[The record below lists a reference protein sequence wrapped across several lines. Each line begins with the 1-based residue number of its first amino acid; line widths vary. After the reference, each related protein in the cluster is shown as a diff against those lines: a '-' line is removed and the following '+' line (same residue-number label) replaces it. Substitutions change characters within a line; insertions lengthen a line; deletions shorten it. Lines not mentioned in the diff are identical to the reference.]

1 MGVLDKIAEIEPT
14 EYHLG
19 LLKAKLA
26 KYRAQLLEPEKKS
39 AKGEG
44 FDVLKSG
51 DARVCLIGFPSVGKS
66 TLLSKTTKTES
77 SVGAYEFTTLTAIPG
92 VLEYEGARIQLLDL
106 PGIVQDAA
114 KGRGRGR
121 QVVSVAK
128 TADLILLMIDAT
140 KSAEQKKLLEIELE
154 AVGIRLNTKPPDVVF
169 KQKSAGGI
177 TINCTVKLTHTDER
191 TIRSILQTYRIHNCD
206 VMIRE
211 DVRCPTS
218 TPHLP
223 LKPVTADGHNA
234 SRGFGAS
241 RITTDEFIDVLLGT
255 RKYIPALTVYNKIDS
270 VSMETLDAMAR
281 EGDGRTVMISC
292 EIDLG
297 IDWLLEAI
305 WNELGLVKVYTK
317 RRGEQPDLTD
327 PICLRQGATIE
338 TVCHGIHRSLAS
350 HFKYALVWGKSSK
363 FNPQPQK
370 VGLSHLVQDEDV
382 VSIFT
387 K

>member
-1 MGVLDKIAEIEPT
+1 MGIIEKIEDIESERHFMGSETVSLTATAIRGDGADKAT

-26 KYRAQLLEPEKKS
+26 KYRAQLLEPEKKGP
-39 AKGEG
+39 KGEG

-51 DARVCLIGFPSVGKS
+51 DARVCMIGFPSVGKS

-77 SVGAYEFTTLTAIPG
+77 VVGAYEFTTLTAIPG

-128 TADLILLMIDAT
+128 TADLILLMS
-140 KSAEQKKLLEIELE
+140 KSFIYLDNQKRLLEIELE
-154 AVGIRLNTKPPDVVF
+154 AVGIRLNARPPDVVF
-169 KQKSAGGI
+169 KQKQAGGI
-177 TINCTVKLTHTDER
+177 TINCTVKLSKIDER
-191 TIRSILQTYRIHNCD
+191 TIRSILQSYKIHNCD
-206 VMIRE
+206 IMIRE
-211 DVRCPTS
+211 D
-218 TPHLP
+218 
-223 LKPVTADGHNA
+223 
-234 SRGFGAS
+234 
-241 RITTDEFIDVLLGT
+241 ITTDEFIDVLLGT
-255 RKYIPALTVYNKIDS
+255 RKYIPALTVVNKIDG
-270 VSMETLDAMAR
+270 VSMETLDSMAR
-281 EGDGRTVMISC
+281 EGDGRTIMISC

-297 IDWLLEAI
+297 IDWLLEAV
-305 WNELGLVKVYTK
+305 WKELGLVKVYTK
-317 RRGEQPDLTD
+317 RRGEQPDLGD

-370 VGLSHLVQDEDV
+370 VGLNHLVADEDV